1 MFSSRAGSC
10 LGLALLL
17 AHVPTPARSAGPQL
31 LITAED
37 LPRIRHA
44 CGVGL
49 PSATPPPGSGRF
61 GARAREFQS
70 LRAHFAHRP
79 DGDPLA
85 GEILAAAF
93 LQLVDPSAA
102 SAVAAR
108 TFLNH
113 VLATPP
119 PGDAQTLELVLALDW
134 CWEALD
140 PAAREAFILNHRPRL
155 APLTAGDSPLDSR
168 RFRNRLTGLAL
179 TLALDESRDPSPS
192 WGPRRRTLLE
202 AARQYTDTTLPAFLA
217 ARGPTPTGP
226 AAAARE
232 ELDTALL
239 LELGSRVTRR
249 DLWSAHR
256 ATVGRW
262 LEHYIAARIPHPA
275 LRHHF
280 LRDDAGQA
288 PLSPTP
294 DFVDLY
300 PLTAHLFAART
311 GDPCAA
317 ALAAELAARVAE
329 PAAAVAGIWQWVPIV
344 WETAEIPPVDP
355 DRWPLARHLGGA
367 VVFRAGR
374 GPETTAVWI
383 EAGQPFLRRR
393 QHYDAGHFLIHRAG
407 HLTVGGGDD
416 IMQEAVPGK
425 AGEQRLGHEKGP
437 FDFEQYYTATIAHNA
452 IVVWDAARAVRWYG
466 ALYRPV
472 GGQRCVEGTCTD
484 FATPLETQ
492 GRVTGRILAYGQ
504 TDAAAYVAL
513 DLAPAYEPRTLAA
526 FTREFLFLW
535 GRAVLVIDRLTL
547 PAGRATPTWMVN
559 IPSRPRVDG
568 AELRDAAQIAGT
580 SRAGGIWRYDAVQ
593 WLRWTEAD
601 GGLWMRTL
609 LPAVRR
615 TTIVGGPARKL
626 LIKSGPHAGRS
637 YVGGDADSFE
647 RLILPADRHG
657 NANAWYRLGE
667 PTLLGPEVGR
677 APHWGRVEVEAAERG
692 TSFLFVTLL
701 VADEAAADTPPDAAV
716 EVGAADVVLN
726 LRAGHD
732 AATVRLPIVGRG
744 GTLTTTPLTTTAL
757 LPPRA
762 EPPTTPPPGG
772 VAPPD
777 GAAWPLPTN
786 VEPDPPLPTR
796 SAD

>member
-1 MFSSRAGSC
+1 MFRRACSC

-17 AHVPTPARSAGPQL
+17 AAPPVRAAGPRL

-44 CGVGL
+44 CGIGL
-49 PSATPPPGSGRF
+49 PSAVPPPGAGRF
-61 GARAREFQS
+61 GARAREFQTV
-70 LRAHFAHRP
+70 RGHFAHRP

-93 LQLVDPSAA
+93 LQLVDPDTATAGAQRAFLSAA
-102 SAVAAR
+102 
-108 TFLNH
+108 LQD
-113 VLATPP
+113 PP
-119 PGDAQTLELVLALDW
+119 PNDAQVLELVIALDW
-134 CWEALD
+134 CWDALE
-140 PAAREAFILNHRPRL
+140 PAARDAFILNLRRRL
-155 APLTAGDSPLDSR
+155 APLAAGDSPLDAR
-168 RFRNRLTGLAL
+168 RFRERLTGLAL
-179 TLALDESRDPSPS
+179 TLALDEGREPSPS
-192 WGPRRRTLLE
+192 WGPQRRTLLE
-202 AARQYTDTTLPAFLA
+202 AARKYLETTLPAFLA
-217 ARGPTPTGP
+217 ARGLTPTGP

-239 LELGSRVTRR
+239 LELGSRVTERK
-249 DLWSAHR
+249 LWNEHR
-256 ATVGRW
+256 ETVGRW
-262 LEHYIAARIPHPA
+262 LEHYLAAQTPHPA
-275 LRHHF
+275 LQHQF
-280 LRDDAGQA
+280 LRDDAGRA
-288 PLSPTP
+288 PLSPAP
-294 DFVDLY
+294 DFADLF

-317 ALAAELAARVAE
+317 ALATEVATRLTE
-329 PAAAVAGIWQWVPIV
+329 PAAAAVAGIWEWVPIV
-344 WETAEIPPVDP
+344 WETAEIAPVDP
-355 DRWPLARHLGGA
+355 DRWPLARRLGGA

-393 QHYDAGHFLIHRAG
+393 QHFDAGHFLIHRAG

-416 IMQEAVPGK
+416 IASEAVPSK
-425 AGEQRLGHEKGP
+425 AGEQRLGNEKAP
-437 FDFEQYYTATIAHNA
+437 FDFEQYYTATIAHNT

-466 ALYRPV
+466 AIYRPT

-484 FATPLETQ
+484 FTTPLETQ

-513 DLAPAYEPRTLAA
+513 DLSPAYEPRTLSA
-526 FTREFLFLW
+526 FSREFVFLW
-535 GRAVLVIDRLTL
+535 GRALLVIDRLTL
-547 PAGRATPTWMVN
+547 PTTRSAPTWVLN
-559 IPSRPRVDG
+559 IPARPRVDG

-580 SRAGGIWRYDAVQ
+580 SRAAGIWRYEAPQ

-601 GGLWMRTL
+601 GGVWMQTL

-626 LIKSGPHAGRS
+626 LIKGGPHAGRN

-677 APHWGRVEVEAAERG
+677 APHWGRIEVEAGERG

-701 VADEAAADTPPDAAV
+701 VADSATADTPPAAAV
-716 EVGAADVVLN
+716 EFGESDAVLTM
-726 LRAGHD
+726 RAGDD

-744 GTLTTTPLTTTAL
+744 GTVTTAG
-757 LPPRA
+757 PPW
-762 EPPTTPPPGG
+762 T
-772 VAPPD
+772 
-777 GAAWPLPTN
+777 LPTE
-786 VEPDPPLPTR
+786 VEPDRPLPTR
-796 SAD
+796 RAG